1 MNLQNTNICF
11 VHPIF
16 SFWFL
21 VTFGNEVKK
30 NTKILCNLCLRF
42 ARQDGQNTK
51 NQKTKIW
58 DERNNCLG
66 VFIVIELFSVYLGHL
81 SFRWAP
87 QRKFTQ
93 SDLMKMLKLEKAT
106 LPKLG

>member
-1 MNLQNTNICF
+1 M
-11 VHPIF
+11 
-16 SFWFL
+16 

-30 NTKILCNLCLRF
+30 IQKYYVIFAYVLQGKMGKIS
-42 ARQDGQNTK
+42 
-51 NQKTKIW
+51 KTKRQKYGMNETIVYI
-58 DERNNCLG
+58 G

>member
-1 MNLQNTNICF
+1 MKYKSLRWYTLYVIFAYVLQDKM
-11 VHPIF
+11 
-16 SFWFL
+16 
-21 VTFGNEVKK
+21 G
-30 NTKILCNLCLRF
+30 
-42 ARQDGQNTK
+42 K